1 MDKSLNIF
9 KITVLF
15 VSAFIM
21 KVGISQDALIQ
32 NSLTSIPS
40 DLVLTSDTGRISWG
54 ERATIK
60 LKLGLEVGE
69 ESTGWPVWEDT
80 IPGGFE
86 ILEISNIDTILPLE
100 DSPSEWDFII
110 EQSWVVTAWDSGYL
124 IIPPIEIGD
133 DKTSP
138 IMIQVIPT
146 RTVGSPELKPAADI
160 VSIEWTFTDRLK
172 KAAPWILGVI
182 GIAILGLLYIY
193 VVKKIMSKKI
203 VDLEKVAEVIPPH
216 ITALEKLRL
225 LEERKVW
232 TKGEAK
238 SFHVQLSEI
247 IRTYLDSRFKI
258 SSLESTT
265 REVAQMI
272 NSLDISQSDKSNLI
286 MALQLGDKI
295 KFAKYRAESEDHTR
309 VLSTCIAFVEN
320 TMETSET

>member
-1 MDKSLNIF
+1 MN
-9 KITVLF
+9 
-15 VSAFIM
+15 A
-21 KVGISQDALIQ
+21 GIAQDALIQ
-32 NSLTSIPS
+32 NSLTSLPS
-40 DLVLTSDTGRISWG
+40 DLELTSDTGRISWG

-60 LKLGLEVGE
+60 LRLGLELGE

-86 ILEISNIDTILPLE
+86 ILEQSEIDTILPLE
-100 DSPSEWDFII
+100 DSPSEWDLII
-110 EQSWVVTAWDSGYL
+110 EQSWEVTAWDSGYF

-138 IMIQVIPT
+138 LMIQVIPT
-146 RTVGSPELKPAADI
+146 RTGNSPELKPAADI
-160 VSIEWTFTDRLK
+160 VTIEWSLADRLK
-172 KAAPWILGVI
+172 KAAPWILGII

-193 VVKKIMSKKI
+193 VFKKFMSKRG

-216 ITALEKLRL
+216 VTALKKLRL

-238 SFHVQLSEI
+238 LFHVQLSEI

-265 REVAQMI
+265 REVAEMI

-286 MALQLGDKI
+286 MALKLGDKI
-295 KFAKYRAESEDHTR
+295 KFAKYRAGYDDHTR

-320 TMETSET
+320 TKETSEA